1 MKSSI
6 IYFLFLLI
14 LSDDLHADGSGYEI
28 WDRSGHTWFDKWS
41 NFLDQE
47 KTFTN
52 EQKFAY
58 YGRALGVGG
67 RGARTDKQEIIYN
80 RAQKLLISIPGHAE
94 YYEKRIRGMW
104 DAYRSAKKTDPSTAD
119 GTKFLNGT
127 FYDFPVLR
135 HLPSPETV
143 RVLGDMVIETEV
155 FETEEGVPNI
165 HLAAR
170 ALQELHHLPLASK
183 PVQSEDVHT
192 DEDLETYRLWYAQI
206 KAGNRTFRFVG
217 DPNEYTLAG
226 PVRSSPE
233 VASTPPKARDSADAS
248 PSTETGPNSSAPWLA
263 ITLGGTLI
271 GGALWYWLVS
281 RRRTQIS

>member
-1 MKSSI
+1 MKLIKFIFMLISSMTSLSLADSPEDLAAMMRGLNKLTDLAKDQGSLSKDQYI
-6 IYFLFLLI
+6 EKLGIGLVKTSHSRIYRIPERQATYELLQ
-14 LSDDLHADGSGYEI
+14 A
-28 WDRSGHTWFDKWS
+28 TM
-41 NFLDQE
+41 
-47 KTFTN
+47 
-52 EQKFAY
+52 
-58 YGRALGVGG
+58 
-67 RGARTDKQEIIYN
+67 
-80 RAQKLLISIPGHAE
+80 ISIPGHAE

-104 DAYRSAKKTDPSTAD
+104 DGYRSAKKTDPSTAD

-183 PVQSEDVHT
+183 PVQSQDVHT

-206 KAGNRTFRFVG
+206 KAGNRTFRFEG

-226 PVRSSPE
+226 PVRSSPDLA
-233 VASTPPKARDSADAS
+233 ASPPKARDAIEAVSAGEAEFKL
-248 PSTETGPNSSAPWLA
+248 STRWFWVM
-263 ITLGGTLI
+263 LGGVLVV
-271 GGALWYWLVS
+271 GGLVYLVVS
-281 RRRTQIS
+281 RGSRARPN

>member
-1 MKSSI
+1 MKVYAI
-6 IYFLFLLI
+6 IFFA
-14 LSDDLHADGSGYEI
+14 LSTMESHAQASTEREI
-28 WDRSGHTWFDKWS
+28 WLNDRR
-41 NFLDQE
+41 NFIAEAERELTDQSRD
-47 KTFTN
+47 N
-52 EQKFAY
+52 LA
-58 YGRALGVGG
+58 RII
-67 RGARTDKQEIIYN
+67 RGIGPNFKHSSVEARSLYETARD
-80 RAQKLLISIPGHAE
+80 LLLSKPGHAE

-104 DAYRSAKKTDPSTAD
+104 DAYRSARKTDPSTAD

-143 RVLGDMVIETEV
+143 RVLGDMVLEAEV
-155 FETEEGVPNI
+155 FETENGVPNI

-206 KAGNRTFRFVG
+206 KAGNRTFRFEG

-226 PVRSSPE
+226 PVRSSPDLA
-233 VASTPPKARDSADAS
+233 ASPPKARDAIEAVSAGEAEFKL
-248 PSTETGPNSSAPWLA
+248 STPWFGVM
-263 ITLGGTLI
+263 LGGVLVV
-271 GGALWYWLVS
+271 GGLVYLVVS
-281 RRRTQIS
+281 RGSRARPN